1 MSAEPDPGRTG
12 DEGASGHGFPRSGP
26 EGSRDPSR
34 AESEAEGIFAEA
46 RRVDR
51 EGREADAGK
60 LYRKVLALDPGHIR
74 ARNNLGVLLDRQ
86 GAHEAAADHFRTALE
101 HDPENP
107 ELLGNLGAA
116 LGGQGRYA
124 QAERE
129 LRKAARLAPNRVDVR
144 ANLGILHFRRGLYA
158 QAETELAWVCGE
170 DPEHGPA
177 HVYRGESLN
186 RLGRSDQ
193 ALEVLERASHL
204 EPDNPRIF
212 QLMGILYDR
221 KHLPHEAAVMYRRA
235 RELTRG

>member
-1 MSAEPDPGRTG
+1 MSGEPNPGRTG
-12 DEGASGHGFPRSGP
+12 EEGTPGDGSPRSGP
-26 EGSRDPSR
+26 EGSRGPSR
-34 AESEAEGIFAEA
+34 PESEAEGIFAEA
-46 RRVDR
+46 RLVDR
-51 EGREADAGK
+51 EGRGGDAGR

-74 ARNNLGVLLDRQ
+74 ARNNLGVLLDRE
-86 GAHEAAADHFRTALE
+86 GSHEAAVDHFRTALE

-107 ELLGNLGAA
+107 EVLGNLGAA
-116 LGGQGRYA
+116 LGGLGRYA
-124 QAERE
+124 EAEQE

-158 QAETELAWVCGE
+158 QAETELAWVCRE

-177 HVYRGESLN
+177 HLYRGEALN

-204 EPDNPRIF
+204 VPDNPRIF
-212 QLMGILYDR
+212 HLMGILYDR
-221 KHLPHEAAVMYRRA
+221 KQLPNEAAVMYRRA